1 MSKDPVQ
8 QLIDEITLIRGE
20 VRELKRTSLDKDEA
34 RTLHELMVEGV
45 DRMTEAAVEARRGVR
60 DDLKADR
67 DQTARLAVRSAT
79 AAAQGAVEGVKAEL
93 EAERRSYAQ
102 ALSDARREARRAKL
116 TSWPIVAA
124 FLATGALLGVLM
136 AYGLETAKSLLS
148 LDREVRIACGIT
160 VGQVVEQDDGSSYCA
175 SWIVTPDQAA
185 RRRAREEG

>member
-20 VRELKRTSLDKDEA
+20 VKELKRTSLNREEA
-34 RTLHELMVEGV
+34 QTLNELVTEAV

-67 DQTARLAVRSAT
+67 DKTARLAVQSAT
-79 AAAQGAVEGVKAEL
+79 AAAQGAVEGVRAKL
-93 EAERRSYAQ
+93 EAERQDYAQ
-102 ALSDARREARRAKL
+102 RLSEARREARRAKL
-116 TSWPIVAA
+116 LSWPIVTAL
-124 FLATGALLGVLM
+124 LATGALLGVLTL
-136 AYGLETAKSLLS
+136 YGMETAKSLLS

-160 VGQVVEQDDGSSYCA
+160 VGQVIERDDGSSYCA
-175 SWIVTPDQAA
+175 TWIITPDQAA

>member
-1 MSKDPVQ
+1 MSKDPFQ
-8 QLIDEITLIRGE
+8 QLVDEITLIRGE
-20 VRELKRTSLDKDEA
+20 VQQLRRSSLDKDEA
-34 RTLHELMVEGV
+34 EKLHELVVESV
-45 DRMTEAAVEARRGVR
+45 ERMTEAAVGARRGVR
-60 DDLKADR
+60 QDLEADR
-67 DQTARLAVRSAT
+67 AQTRAEAVRSAT
-79 AAAQGAVEGVKAEL
+79 AAAQGAVEGVRGEL